1 MVVTVTLALLV
12 SACAALLADA
22 WSTRRALLRGRSEDN
37 AVRESLIA
45 TFGLNGGTYG
55 VSVALCAALVLTYS
69 PRFAIAYA
77 MLACGVTYVVV
88 RNVAI
93 YRGTR

>member
-1 MVVTVTLALLV
+1 VTLALLIF
-12 SACAALLADA
+12 ACAALLADA
-22 WSTRRALLRGRSEDN
+22 WSTRRALVRGRGEGN
-37 AVRESLIA
+37 AVRELLIA

-55 VSVALCAALVLTYS
+55 FSVAICAALAITYS
-69 PRFAIAYA
+69 PSFAVAYA
-77 MLACGVTYVVV
+77 ALACGVTYIVV